1 MSLRLTKPG
10 MPAATRVYPPKHS
23 RAGEVIVP
31 LGYLSNGKAVWPGIG
46 GAPDDDDPD
55 DPTFTGSGGS
65 DDEDDEDE
73 DEDDEEEGRRKKK
86 PVKKSKKDEDED
98 DDDDEEKLTRPER
111 QAARYRTRLR
121 QQEAENREMAARLKA
136 LEDKDK
142 KPDEVVSRD
151 LTETREKLEQ
161 VTKQNRSMTLEL
173 AFFKANVVDWVD
185 PSDALRLV
193 DLEEVDVDD
202 DGTVDVKALRRALRE
217 LAKSKPHLVKKTEST
232 KGRAQDDDD
241 DDEEDDDEPRSRQS
255 ANTMNR
261 QRRGTKGKAPSRQEL
276 AKKFPVLNRL

>member
-1 MSLRLTKPG
+1 MSLGLIKPG
-10 MPAATRVYPPKHS
+10 VRSANLSGLRHPKT
-23 RAGEVIVP
+23 GQFIEPI
-31 LGYLSNGKAVWPGIG
+31 GYLKNGTAVWPVLG

-98 DDDDEEKLTRPER
+98 DEDDDEEKLTRPER
-111 QAARYRTRLR
+111 QAARYRVKLR

-161 VTKQNRSMTLEL
+161 VTKQNRTMTLEL
-173 AFFKANVVDWVD
+173 AFFKANAVDWVD

-193 DLEEVDVDD
+193 DLEEVDVDE

-217 LAKSKPHLVKKTEST
+217 LAKSKPHLVKKAELT
-232 KGRAQDDDD
+232 KGRAQGDDD

-261 QRRGTKGKAPSRQEL
+261 QRRGTKGKTPSRQEL